1 MTTVM
6 RGLPRDISARAFT
19 YDVGTAKVRLLHDA
33 LVTPER
39 NVGVRLVFFSGASV
53 SVMLVQ

>member
-1 MTTVM
+1 M